1 MNETLLE
8 TIEDA
13 INKHHMYLNELQS
26 TFPDIFQVSRK
37 FLRSANYE
45 RENVYQTVFSRGT
58 EELVAVETHESNRSM
73 EYYVSDIYPV
83 DKVEV
88 VSYHY
93 VRKS

>member
-1 MNETLLE
+1 MNLLE
-8 TIEDA
+8 TIKYA
-13 INKHHMYLNELQS
+13 INERHMHLNEIAVTVPAIAQ
-26 TFPDIFQVSRK
+26 IHRK
-37 FLRSANYE
+37 FLRTANYE
-45 RENVYQTVFSRGT
+45 RENVYQTVFSNGT
-58 EELVAVETHESNRSM
+58 DELVGVETHESNRSM